1 MTQIVNNTT
10 RYILE
15 IREGGAVTT
24 IASIAMADLT
34 DVSAGATTGQVL
46 QYNGATWEPYTLPTI
61 PPAVTGFVP
70 PAATDNQFMRYDE
83 ALGEWEAFTLT
94 PEFVLPEA
102 QEGDLLQFDGTQWV
116 VVHIDFDQGGGDG
129 STVLEEDLTSTENVG
144 GIDAGDTLVAGTT
157 LEEVFRTML
166 ITYQEPVMTLSGWTT
181 GTYEHGATY
190 PADTDF
196 VLSFTNDVNIDAGV
210 NGSWIVADS
219 FIANSSGTAL
229 PEDGTTSI
237 PSYTGTLLVDN
248 VNAGAG
254 VTSRGNAA
262 SLTVSGFQNTNGGTI
277 GSKTKSSTVRFRY
290 WVLDSATTLGQNP
303 TDISAQ
309 IMLAG
314 ADLQLDGTGAGVIES
329 GLISSVSDLGLTTS
343 GSYDFVYW
351 LLPQAFTVNSI
362 TQNTSLNLYA
372 GDTADQTTAVIYLGT
387 VDITNQH
394 GQTVAMQLLR
404 SKVSNAFA
412 PGSVIAFS

>member
-1 MTQIVNNTT
+1 MTQIVNNITK
-10 RYILE
+10 YVLE
-15 IREGGAVTT
+15 IVEGGSVQTISSISMIDLLDVQGLAV
-24 IASIAMADLT
+24 
-34 DVSAGATTGQVL
+34 TGQVL
-46 QYNGATWEPYTLPTI
+46 QYDGTNWVPYTLPTT
-61 PPAVTGFVP
+61 PAPVAGFVP

-83 ALGEWEAFTLT
+83 ALGQWEAFTLT
-94 PEFVLPEA
+94 TEYVLPEA
-102 QEGDLLQFDGTQWV
+102 IEGAFLQFDGTQWV
-116 VVHIDFDQGGGDG
+116 VVELDLTGGGDSG

-144 GIDAGDTLVAGTT
+144 GIDSGDTLVAGTT

-166 ITYQEPVMTLSGWTT
+166 ITYQEPAMTLSSWTT

-196 VLSFTNDVNIDAGV
+196 VLSFTNDGNINTGV
-210 NGSWIVADS
+210 NGSWVVADS

-254 VTSRGNAA
+254 VTSRGSAA

-290 WVLDSATTLGQNP
+290 WVLDSATTVGQNP
-303 TDISAQ
+303 SNATVQS
-309 IMLAG
+309 MLSG
-314 ADLQLDGTGAGVIES
+314 ADTSLNGTGSGVVES
-329 GLISSVSDLGLTTS
+329 GLISSVSNLGLTTS